1 MARQYTETNLDE
13 VPQAKTSTP
22 TTGGPTT
29 NRRVTRENHYYT
41 LQRPPVSV
49 DQERV
54 ARIRQTYEIS
64 VPPPPTAVSHQPIY
78 APGGRAIYSH
88 PLSGA
93 NSQLDPNMSTT
104 AIMRNFLPPNT

>member
-22 TTGGPTT
+22 TGAGGTT
-29 NRRVTRENHYYT
+29 ARRVTRENHYYT

-64 VPPPPTAVSHQPIY
+64 VPPPPTAVSQPIY
-78 APGGRAIYSH
+78 ATGGRAIYSH

-93 NSQLDPNMSTT
+93 NSQLHPNMSTT